1 LERFQRRSKGVKGRG
16 GIFAGGKFNELGRP
30 RLVLRE
36 REIVRVKGI
45 RGMEIKTGAIL
56 LDQAME
62 HGLYVAPNSGAI
74 RC

>member
-1 LERFQRRSKGVKGRG
+1 MSKGVGA
-16 GIFAGGKFNELGRP
+16 FSQVENSMNWEDLC
-30 RLVLRE
+30 LVLRE

-45 RGMEIKTGAIL
+45 RGTEIKTGAIL

>member
-1 LERFQRRSKGVKGRG
+1 MNWEDLC
-16 GIFAGGKFNELGRP
+16 
-30 RLVLRE
+30 LVLRE

-45 RGMEIKTGAIL
+45 RGTEIKTGAIL